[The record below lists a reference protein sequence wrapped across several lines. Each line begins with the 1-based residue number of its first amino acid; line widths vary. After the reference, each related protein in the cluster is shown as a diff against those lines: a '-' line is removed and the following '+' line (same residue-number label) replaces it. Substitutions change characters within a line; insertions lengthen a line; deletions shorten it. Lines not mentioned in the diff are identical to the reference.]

1 MSLIFFLMLIGSFIY
16 IIYLSTKRKK
26 NLEQIADSLSSED
39 RSRWNFYTK
48 SRKIATISNVSLGIF
63 MGMSIS
69 IIIVAFLYSLK
80 IYVICWIL
88 FFIILAF
95 QFATVFAKRLLQN
108 YNDFIGINL
117 DLFNKN
123 TKSFKIIQYVII
135 VLFDILLMS
144 FCYAIYLFYK

>member
-1 MSLIFFLMLIGSFIY
+1 MALIFFLMLIGSFIY
-16 IIYLSTKRKK
+16 IIYLSMKRKK
-26 NLEQIADSLSSED
+26 SLEQIADSLSSED
-39 RSRWNFYTK
+39 RSRWDFYTK
-48 SRKIATISNVSLGIF
+48 SRKIASISNLSLGTFLGIA
-63 MGMSIS
+63 IS
-69 IIIVAFLYSLK
+69 IFAIEFFYSFK
-80 IYVICWIL
+80 IYVACWIL
-88 FFIILAF
+88 FFIMLVF
-95 QFATVFAKRLLQN
+95 QFVTVFAKRLLQN